1 MGYRISEKTIQNEYE
16 IMQKDGFARER
27 LGWWTPTASEKIDYA
42 INKAKWL
49 KCESDEQKPEGKTAY
64 GIKFSSDG
72 SDVCL
77 CGAVINSD
85 GMVRIS
91 EIERRSTSEGYR
103 WLSDWLNVRYTKASC
118 SY

>member
-49 KCESDEQKPEGKTAY
+49 KCESDEQKPEGKQHMALSLVQMVQMYAY
-64 GIKFSSDG
+64 
-72 SDVCL
+72 VEQL
-77 CGAVINSD
+77 
-85 GMVRIS
+85 
-91 EIERRSTSEGYR
+91 
-103 WLSDWLNVRYTKASC
+103 
-118 SY
+118 